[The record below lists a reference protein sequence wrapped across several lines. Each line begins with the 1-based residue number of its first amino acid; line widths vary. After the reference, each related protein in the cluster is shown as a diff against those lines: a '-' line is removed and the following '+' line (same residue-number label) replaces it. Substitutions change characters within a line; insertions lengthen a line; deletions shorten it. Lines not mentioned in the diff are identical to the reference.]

1 METYLEEDEVEVEEV
16 KIVWIVVSALYC
28 DIHKSGDGK
37 VFFIDW
43 ALLGKSKLQA
53 GGAQKLQ
60 YSGLPSHIF
69 ICIFIMI

>member
-53 GGAQKLQ
+53 GGA
-60 YSGLPSHIF
+60 
-69 ICIFIMI
+69 